1 MTRCCWLASR
11 SWQFAETAG
20 ASTTRPLF
28 LDVHTCLCTHHLG
41 SRRYT
46 VGLDETVI
54 AVVHADLH
62 LARDGRDGRPIALL
76 FLHYE
81 VYQVAVTR
89 KRSMRH

>member
-11 SWQFAETAG
+11 SLQSHETAG
-20 ASTTRPLF
+20 ASATRPLF
-28 LDVHTCLCTHHLG
+28 LDVHTCLCSHHLG

-62 LARDGRDGRPIALL
+62 LARDGRDGRPVALL
-76 FLHYE
+76 TSTTY
-81 VYQVAVTR
+81 
-89 KRSMRH
+89 